1 MHAETIANALG
12 GKKYGTGFMCRCP
25 AHDDR
30 SPSLSIKDADNGKIL
45 LHCFAGCTFE
55 DVTCALRDMGLWE
68 PLSNRKRK
76 YTRQQYTRKQI
87 EHAEMVV
94 YMAHCE
100 FKKGIVLSDDDQA
113 TVQKEYKIL
122 QGAGYV

>member
-1 MHAETIANALG
+1 MILQIIRLD
-12 GKKYGTGFMCRCP
+12 FMCCCP

-55 DVTCALRDMGLWE
+55 DVTCALRGMGLWE
-68 PLSNRKRK
+68 PLSYRQRK
-76 YTRQQYTRKQI
+76 YTRQHYTRKQI
-87 EHAEMVV
+87 EHADMVV

-100 FKKGIVLSDDDQA
+100 LKKGIVLSDDDRA

-122 QGAGYV
+122 EEAGYV